1 MAWCHGCRSC
11 YNVLL
16 FPCVIDFVPKYK
28 IHYNSKSLIQKSLME
43 IFHIISIHTILVR
56 KIWYGIVA
64 TKHHKHNALQLKPC
78 TFRNNN
84 KNNQHVRVHPR
95 PLDVLK
101 PFFAFYCIAT
111 SLLAASPVLAQ
122 PAWLLL
128 PLWTIIIPATTM
140 PVQASLHNKIILAF
154 SFIFVQLY
162 VFIYLDAILV

>member
-1 MAWCHGCRSC
+1 
-11 YNVLL
+11 
-16 FPCVIDFVPKYK
+16 
-28 IHYNSKSLIQKSLME
+28 ME
-43 IFHIISIHTILVR
+43 IFHITSIHTIIAHN
-56 KIWYGIVA
+56 IWYRICA
-64 TKHHKHNALQLKPC
+64 TKHHKHIALQLLPY

-84 KNNQHVRVHPR
+84 KNNQGVNVHPH

-111 SLLAASPVLAQ
+111 SLLAASPVVAQ

-162 VFIYLDAILV
+162 IFIYLDTILV